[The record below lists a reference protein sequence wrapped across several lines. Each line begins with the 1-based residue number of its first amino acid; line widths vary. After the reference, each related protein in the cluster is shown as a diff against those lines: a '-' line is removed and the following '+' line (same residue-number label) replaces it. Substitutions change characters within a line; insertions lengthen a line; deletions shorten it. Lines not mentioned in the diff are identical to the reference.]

1 MLKRKFAMLI
11 GVGLLGANFSFAAA
25 ESPFP
30 PSTEDVLYQLL
41 PAEEQ
46 YFKDRESVSAVAGPQ
61 SQRRAVDKLA
71 GQQGERTVKVT
82 AATKYLNIEDREIV
96 KIENDKG
103 QNFIWTADTG
113 EANFP
118 LQAIAPKGFVVGQTR
133 VFVSDPYAYATRD

>member
-1 MLKRKFAMLI
+1 MLRRKLIML
-11 GVGLLGANFSFAAA
+11 VGAGILGANINFASA

-30 PSTEDVLYQLL
+30 PSSEDVLYQLL

-46 YFKDRESVSAVAGPQ
+46 YFKERESVALTGQ
-61 SQRRAVDKLA
+61 QNQRRAANSLA
-71 GQQGERTVKVT
+71 GQQGERAVKVT

-103 QNFIWTADTG
+103 QSFIWTADTG

-118 LQAIAPKGFVVGQTR
+118 LQTIAPKGFVAGPTR